1 MYIIDI
7 QVLSLSKIKNIAPLQ
22 KKDKK
27 VTLLQFYLLSAE

>member
-1 MYIIDI
+1 MYIINI
-7 QVLSLSKIKNIAPLQ
+7 QVLSLSEIKNIAPLQ